1 MKVECPSCQT
11 KYNLPDDKVGPEG
24 ANVRCSVCKH
34 VFHVDPRESED
45 FPGFGEAG
53 ATPEWPVDDSADS
66 AGSGDA
72 APGGFDVHLESERK
86 RDRFEDSSV
95 SSSEFTSID
104 FGGPEKK
111 ASGLSVKTVLI
122 GAVLGLL
129 IMVGIAGSAAYFF
142 EFWPFAKP
150 APQSAATAPE
160 KQGLLN
166 FWPFAKKTPTS
177 AMEQANT
184 PPAKPEQ
191 PDYLSQIQIASHEY
205 YFVENEKVG
214 KLFVISGKLLN
225 KSPLVLR
232 GIEMEASI
240 MDAQDKPLDTITF
253 KAGPKATN
261 FELKTLNKEDL
272 ESRLTSKQEIML
284 YNDEVKTGDEIPFMA
299 AFIKPPDSMKNYSL
313 KIKSF
318 SKVVPADG
326 KPEVQ
331 GKK

>member
-34 VFHVDPRESED
+34 VFHVDARESED

-53 ATPEWPVDDSADS
+53 AAPEWPVEDS
-66 AGSGDA
+66 GGHGEA
-72 APGGFDVHLESERK
+72 ALGGFDVHLESERK
-86 RDRFEDSSV
+86 RDRFDDAGV

-111 ASGLSVKTVLI
+111 ASGLSVKTVLV

-129 IMVGIAGSAAYFF
+129 ILAGIAGSAAYFF
-142 EFWPFAKP
+142 EFWPFAKKP
-150 APQSAATAPE
+150 AASTMQD
-160 KQGLLN
+160 
-166 FWPFAKKTPTS
+166 
-177 AMEQANT
+177 ANT

-240 MDAQDKPLDTITF
+240 MDAQDAPLETITF

-272 ESRLTSKQEIML
+272 ESRLISKQEIML
-284 YNDEVKTGDEIPFMA
+284 YNDEVKTGDEVPFMV
-299 AFIKPPDSMKNYSL
+299 AFIKPPDTMKNYSL
-313 KIKSF
+313 KIKTF
-318 SKVVPADG
+318 SKVVPADA
-326 KPEVQ
+326 KPEGQ
-331 GKK
+331 EKK